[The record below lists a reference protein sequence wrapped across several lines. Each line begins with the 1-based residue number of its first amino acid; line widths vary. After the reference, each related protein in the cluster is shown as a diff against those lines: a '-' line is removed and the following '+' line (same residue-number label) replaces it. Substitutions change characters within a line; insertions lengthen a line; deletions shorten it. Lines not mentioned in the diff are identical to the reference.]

1 MKVQAHSFLEPPP
14 EYKSGADAFDE
25 LSFIMIFLTILGVME
40 ILCISRLVL
49 QGEIGKQIPESSRLD
64 FLEKFFGNNFA
75 LSNAE
80 DNTTWPLN
88 RGDVADL
95 PLLKTL
101 LAMPQNS

>member
-1 MKVQAHSFLEPPP
+1 
-14 EYKSGADAFDE
+14 
-25 LSFIMIFLTILGVME
+25 MIFLTILGVME

-80 DNTTWPLN
+80 DNTTWPLT

>member
-1 MKVQAHSFLEPPP
+1 
-14 EYKSGADAFDE
+14 
-25 LSFIMIFLTILGVME
+25 MIFLTILGVME

-49 QGEIGKQIPESSRLD
+49 QGEIGKQISESSRLD

-80 DNTTWPLN
+80 DNTTWPLT

>member
-1 MKVQAHSFLEPPP
+1 MHFQ
-14 EYKSGADAFDE
+14 
-25 LSFIMIFLTILGVME
+25 
-40 ILCISRLVL
+40 LVL

-95 PLLKTL
+95 LLLKTL